1 MNAVLFQPFLNNS
14 VVHTLKLYYIVIHLI
29 FILMDTTLSIR
40 IDKDLESLL
49 NEAAKRTGRPKSEL
63 VREALRRQLSIES
76 FQQIRKRILPF
87 AESQGLLT
95 DEDVW
100 REIS

>member
-1 MNAVLFQPFLNNS
+1 
-14 VVHTLKLYYIVIHLI
+14 
-29 FILMDTTLSIR
+29 MDTTLSIR
-40 IDKDLESLL
+40 IDKELDTLL
-49 NEAAKRTGRPKSEL
+49 NQAAKRTGRPKSEV

-76 FQQIRKRILPF
+76 FQQVRNRILPF

-100 REIS
+100 RKIS

>member
-1 MNAVLFQPFLNNS
+1 MN
-14 VVHTLKLYYIVIHLI
+14 
-29 FILMDTTLSIR
+29 TTISIR
-40 IDKDLESLL
+40 LDKDLDSLL
-49 NEAAKRTGRPKSEL
+49 NQVAKKTGRPKSEV

-76 FQQIRKRILPF
+76 FQQIRNRILPF

>member
-1 MNAVLFQPFLNNS
+1 MNTTIS
-14 VVHTLKLYYIVIHLI
+14 V
-29 FILMDTTLSIR
+29 R
-40 IDKDLESLL
+40 IDSELDKLL
-49 NEAAKRTGRPKSEL
+49 SSTAKRTGRAKSDL
-63 VREALRRQLSIES
+63 VREAIKRQLAVEA
-76 FQQIRKRILPF
+76 FQQLRNSILPF

>member
-1 MNAVLFQPFLNNS
+1 M
-14 VVHTLKLYYIVIHLI
+14 K
-29 FILMDTTLSIR
+29 TTLSIR
-40 IDKDLESLL
+40 IDKDLDKLL
-49 NEAAKRTGRPKSEL
+49 SQAAKRSGRPKSEL

-95 DEDVW
+95 DEDIW
-100 REIS
+100 REIT